1 MLPTET
7 ATSASAGE
15 ALATLKREHQLLRRW
30 LLNDA
35 YPLWATQG
43 YDRLHGGFEESLTSA
58 GPSANQ
64 PRRARVQVRQIY
76 SFARGASLGW
86 NSDEARRLATQGL
99 KYFLAH
105 YRRSDGLFRT
115 LVAADGKPLDE
126 RAFLYDQAFVL
137 LALAESERLLR
148 AGPELVDAARALR
161 SALYRHL
168 KRPGPGFSSGVPDAM
183 PLLSNPHMHLLEA
196 ALSWMSVGNDAEWRT
211 LADEIVALALGR
223 FIDAG
228 SGTLRENF
236 DEHWVP
242 LAGTAGRIVEPG
254 HQFEWAWLLLCWT
267 RAGGAGSS
275 HAAATLVQI
284 GETHG
289 IRDGVAI
296 NALLD
301 DFSIH
306 DAEARLWPQTERL
319 KAAALMAATTQDLR
333 YWSMAVRA
341 AQGLRRYLDTEVPG
355 LWYDRLKPDGQFV
368 QQSAPAS
375 SFYHIVCAIAELGA
389 ALEHA

>member
-1 MLPTET
+1 MPPTET
-7 ATSASAGE
+7 ATLPNAGE
-15 ALATLKREHQLLRRW
+15 ALATLKREHQLLRGW

-43 YDRLHGGFEESLTSA
+43 YDRLHGGFEESLTAA
-58 GPSANQ
+58 GPSPDL
-64 PRRARVQVRQIY
+64 PRRARVQVRQVY
-76 SFARGASLGW
+76 AFARGASLGW

-99 KYFLAH
+99 KYFLTH

-115 LVAADGKPLDE
+115 LVAADGKPLDD

-148 AGPELVDAARALR
+148 PGPELVDAARTLR
-161 SALYRHL
+161 SALYRQL
-168 KRPGPGFSSGVPDAM
+168 KRPGPGFSSGVPDAT

-196 ALSWMSVGNDAEWRT
+196 ALTWMSVGDDAEWRT

-228 SGTLRENF
+228 SGALRENF
-236 DEHWVP
+236 DQHWAP
-242 LAGTAGRIVEPG
+242 LSGTAGRIVEPG
-254 HQFEWAWLLLCWT
+254 HQFEWAWLLLCWA

-289 IRDGVAI
+289 IRAGVAI

-306 DAEARLWPQTERL
+306 DGEARLWPQTERL
-319 KAAALMAATTQDLR
+319 KAAALMAATTHDPR

-355 LWYDRLKPDGQFV
+355 LWYDRLKADGQFV

-375 SFYHIVCAIAELGA
+375 SFYHIVCAIAELGV